1 MLVSRSF
8 QFFSEARSSQP
19 CWRRKLHPRSWI
31 WEISFVTMRP
41 FSYIFPPTNAP
52 ASSIENKPQLLHSHS
67 KQSVAAS
74 EDYYSLSDRA
84 SNVGDE
90 ATLLH
95 DRRRFSTPPSRNRSP
110 EHALQSSGALGAN
123 QRHSVADEKHFR
135 RKAVGSGGPKE
146 LAAIAPE
153 QKSLAW
159 EKGVHSGS
167 EQDKSVGKMDPT
179 NRTYTPGQDDSQFI
193 RFAIDQLTRDE
204 EIRGSRRYA
213 VNEEVAESSSG
224 SDEVGAPMHPY
235 QAWPASLPETGRRPP
250 TPLGIRVVPQEDPR
264 QARLSSSHRPIP
276 DDIMAIPHTPDPIG
290 RERDARLA
298 QQKEMQAGPAPAHPL
313 AGAAPTAS
321 SASLPADPEGD
332 VFVRYDPIRPTT
344 QQPRLN
350 FLPAIL
356 RPLWLGIFAF
366 LCLLMLAGLLFCA
379 AWCLTHDGLW
389 DYISFG
395 DARYFVFSYLPTIFG
410 MIILVWLLQI
420 EIAVIRIAT
429 FMAMTSGSTKSRSAA
444 QFLSLY
450 PTQFLLPKTEYFR
463 SGQPLLGACFV
474 IFWLF
479 LFTVP
484 LLGATFNV
492 GFYGPRE
499 NGVWRWVAVQGVIW
513 TVIVLYI
520 LLIVALILLL
530 TTLRRSETGLKWD
543 PRSLADLIA
552 MLERSN
558 FLNEYTGTEIYTHL
572 GDFRQRLWNSTPRLG
587 YWHTSHRPTD
597 IFYGMGEE
605 GGLTRRYSIEAGRI
619 REKGHRYHAS
629 IDSREDLEVGDHSR
643 VQLNYRHGIV
653 RRRYIPWFL
662 SSSAVLAWI
671 LLALVLLI
679 AFYVVA
685 FVNQATTGTGFL
697 PQIRADTNSAGFSP
711 ANFLYS
717 FIPGLIGFLLYLL
730 WLPLDLAHRRL
741 EPYRTMTSPTGAL
754 AEHCLLLDYPFCLP
768 GSITIAAAANG
779 HWKVAFV
786 SLISLLNTTIPVL
799 SGGIFWAQWY
809 AGSTQVRISAEA
821 SGLYA
826 LCVFLA
832 LYAAALILL
841 APGRALLRM
850 PHESK
855 CLAEVVSWLYQSPI
869 LLDRAFTRCQTKT
882 ELQTRLLGERAALP
896 TGFWASVTNLVH
908 SFSREGLNK
917 PENQKAKAVLG
928 ATPDAPRPSD
938 GRDAE
943 KRMSALSNTERA
955 LYAFGVYTGRDG
967 RDHLGIDKVGRGMVL
982 FDD

>member
-1 MLVSRSF
+1 
-8 QFFSEARSSQP
+8 
-19 CWRRKLHPRSWI
+19 
-31 WEISFVTMRP
+31 
-41 FSYIFPPTNAP
+41 
-52 ASSIENKPQLLHSHS
+52 LHSHS

-84 SNVGDE
+84 SNAGDE
-90 ATLLH
+90 HALLPSSD
-95 DRRRFSTPPSRNRSP
+95 DRRRFSTPPSRIQSP
-110 EHALQSSGALGAN
+110 DDAAYNDIHTPAQQ
-123 QRHSVADEKHFR
+123 QRHSIADERHFR

-146 LAAIAPE
+146 LAPLAAE

-159 EKGVHSGS
+159 EKGIHSGG
-167 EQDKSVGKMDPT
+167 EEEAKKMDPT
-179 NRTYTPGQDDSQFI
+179 SRTYTPGQDDSQFI

-213 VNEEVAESSSG
+213 VNEEVGSSSTSSEG
-224 SDEVGAPMHPY
+224 LAQPMHPY
-235 QAWPASLPETGRRPP
+235 QQWPASLPPAVVAAEASRRPQ
-250 TPLGIRVVPQEDPR
+250 TPLGIRVVPYDEEELQQGRLR
-264 QARLSSSHRPIP
+264 QPRPIP
-276 DDIMAIPHTPDPIG
+276 DDIMAMPQTPEPIR
-290 RERDARLA
+290 RERLA
-298 QQKEMQAGPAPAHPL
+298 QQKEMQAGPAPPHPL
-313 AGAAPTAS
+313 AGRAQTAS
-321 SASLPADPEGD
+321 SSSIHADPESD
-332 VFVRYDPIRPTT
+332 VFVSYNPIKPTT

-350 FLPAIL
+350 FVPAIL
-356 RPLWLGIFAF
+356 RPMWLIIFLV
-366 LCLLMLAGLLFCA
+366 LCLLMLTGLIFCA
-379 AWCLTHDGLW
+379 AWCLTHDGMW

-395 DARYFVFSYLPTIFG
+395 DARYFVFEYLPQIFG
-410 MIILVWLLQI
+410 MIVLVWLLQI
-420 EIAVIRIAT
+420 EIALIRIAP

-444 QFLSLY
+444 QFLNLY
-450 PTQFLLPKTEYFR
+450 PTQFLLPRIEYFR
-463 SGQPLLGACFV
+463 SGQTLLGVCFV

-484 LLGATFNV
+484 LLGASFGV
-492 GFYGPRE
+492 GFFGPRE
-499 NGVWRWVAVQGVIW
+499 DGVWRWVAVQGVIW

-520 LLIVALILLL
+520 LLIVALSLLL
-530 TTLRRSETGLKWD
+530 VTLRRSETGLKWD

-587 YWHTSHRPTD
+587 YWTTSHRPND
-597 IFYGMGEE
+597 IFYGLGEE
-605 GGLTRRYSIEAGRI
+605 GGLTRRYSVEAGRI
-619 REKGHRYHAS
+619 REKGHRYHPS
-629 IDSREDLEVGDHSR
+629 IDSQRSHEDLELGDQSR
-643 VQLNYRHGIV
+643 VQLNYRHSVV
-653 RRRYIPWFL
+653 RRRFIPWFL
-662 SSSAVLAWI
+662 SSTAVLAWV
-671 LLALVLLI
+671 LLAFVLLI

-717 FIPGLIGFLLYLL
+717 FVPGFIGFLIYLL

-741 EPYRTMTSPTGAL
+741 EPYRAMTSPTGAL
-754 AEHCLLLDYPFCLP
+754 AEHSLLLDYPFRHP
-768 GSITIAAAANG
+768 FSITLAALVNG
-779 HWKVAFV
+779 HYKTALL
-786 SLISLLNTTIPVL
+786 SLVSLLNTAIPVL

-809 AGSTQVRISAEA
+809 AGSTQVRISAEP

-832 LYAAALILL
+832 IYAIALLAL
-841 APGRALLRM
+841 APGRKGMRM

-882 ELQTRLLGERAALP
+882 ELQTRLLGERAAIH
-896 TGFWASVTNLVH
+896 TGFWASVTHLVH

-928 ATPDAPRPSD
+928 VAPTATYTPTS
-938 GRDAE
+938 DAE
-943 KRMSALSNTERA
+943 KRMSALSTSAERA

-967 RDHLGIDKVGRGMVL
+967 RDHLGVDKVGRGMVM